1 MTKTKGVFL
10 IAKNNKHTDYVKQA
24 VHLAKRIKKYL
35 NVPVA
40 IATDSPDY
48 LKNAFDLENV
58 EHIIPLEYH
67 EGRNSRVYFDGSMS
81 QREDTFKNA
90 NRSSVYDLSPF
101 DDTLLMDTDY
111 LICNDVL
118 KNVFDSAYDFMI
130 YKDSEDIAKVRDE
143 REFTHIS
150 DVGIDFYWATVV
162 FFRKTEQNQIFFD
175 LVKHIE
181 SEWAHYR
188 RVYRLDSTMFRNDFV
203 FSIAIHIINGF
214 ENGDFVKH
222 LPGKMIYSTDKDIL
236 WKMEDDEL
244 LLLVQK
250 KKFLGEYTP
259 IKTKGMNVHVMNKFS
274 LGRMID
280 KESTNE

>member
-10 IAKNNKHTDYVKQA
+10 IAKNNKYTDYVKQA

-40 IATDSPDY
+40 IATDSPEY
-48 LKNAFDLENV
+48 LENHFDLDNITHV
-58 EHIIPLEYH
+58 IPLEYVESKNARIYH
-67 EGRNSRVYFDGSMS
+67 DGSMS
-81 QREDTFKNA
+81 QKEDNFKNA
-90 NRSSVYDLSPF
+90 ARASVYDLSPF
-101 DDTLLMDTDY
+101 DETLLMDTDFI
-111 LICNDVL
+111 ICNDML
-118 KNVFDSAYDFMI
+118 KNVFDSPYDFMI
-130 YKDSEDIAKVRDE
+130 YKDSDDIAKVRDE
-143 REFTHIS
+143 REFEKIC

-162 FFRKTEQNQIFFD
+162 FFRKTDENKIFFN

-181 SEWAHYR
+181 SEWSHYR
-188 RVYRLDSTMFRNDFV
+188 RVYRLDSMMLRNDFI

-214 ENGDFVKH
+214 NKGDFAKL

-236 WKMEDDEL
+236 WKMNDDEL

-250 KKFLGEYTP
+250 KKYLGEYTP
-259 IKTKGMNVHVMNKFS
+259 IKTKGMNIHIMNKFS

-280 KESTNE
+280 KESANG

>member
-48 LKNAFDLENV
+48 LTSSFDLSNI
-58 EHIIPLEYH
+58 EHVIPLEYS
-67 EGRNSRVYFDGSMS
+67 EGKNARIYYDGSMS
-81 QREDTFKNA
+81 QREDVFKNA
-90 NRSSVYDLSPF
+90 NRASVYDLSPF
-101 DDTLLMDTDY
+101 DETLLMDTDY
-111 LICNDVL
+111 LICNDLL
-118 KNVFDSAYDFMI
+118 KNVFDSPYDFMI
-130 YKDSEDIAKVRDE
+130 YKDSDDVAKVRDE
-143 REFTHIS
+143 REFQKIS

-162 FFRKTEQNQIFFD
+162 FFRKTTENKTFFD
-175 LVKHIE
+175 LVRHIE
-181 SEWAHYR
+181 SEWTHYR
-188 RVYRLDSTMFRNDFV
+188 RIYRLDSSMFRNDFV
-203 FSIAIHIINGF
+203 FSIAIHMINGF
-214 ENGDFVKH
+214 TNGDFAKH

-236 WKMEDDEL
+236 WEMNDDSL

-250 KKFLGEYTP
+250 KKYLGEYTP
-259 IKTKGMNVHVMNKFS
+259 IRTKGMNIHVMNKFS

-280 KESTNE
+280 KEAANG